1 MTFYCQ
7 QASLS
12 VENAL
17 YADPRVLEAA
27 AVGVPD
33 KRLGELVAAVVS
45 VKPAYIGKVPESS
58 LIEGARKRLT
68 QNIYVTVLF
77 LIRSQSVASL
87 LLRFQS

>member
-1 MTFYCQ
+1 M
-7 QASLS
+7 S

-45 VKPAYIGKVPESS
+45 VKPAYIGKVTESS

>member
-1 MTFYCQ
+1 M
-7 QASLS
+7 S

-17 YADPRVLEAA
+17 YTDARVLEAA
-27 AVGVPD
+27 AVSVPD

-45 VKPAYIGKVPESS
+45 VKPAYRGKVTESS

-68 QNIYVTVLF
+68 PNIYVILLF
-77 LIRSQSVASL
+77 LIYSQSVAFL